1 MRAII
6 DQPAF
11 LTEPIQILNFWYLR
25 KNTLNIMDINVKA
38 RYIYNEN
45 LSHTLKKN
53 LHKPILINFY

>member
-11 LTEPIQILNFWYLR
+11 LTEPIQILTFWYLR

-45 LSHTLKKN
+45 LSHTLKKKN
-53 LHKPILINFY
+53 T